1 MSLARKF
8 HRRSVLTRGRVCF
21 SSALSARQDPAASLF
36 DDGMPSEDAVMRT
49 MNPLSFI
56 KSKSFHGGRAF
67 STLNDDIASE
77 NIAASNY
84 DRIPSDIEPLVVK
97 FSRKEPTPA
106 SLQMLMQTGRGR
118 GDFGSGGYTA
128 NPNHSKKAG
137 SVNWGRLGQRLAG
150 ERILIQ
156 MAGFLRHELPV
167 RLAHRIMDLD
177 QVPLLR
183 DMEAVQNVKG
193 IYVNS
198 FRELTSFSPHIQTK
212 GEENDF
218 ANLLTELYQKHA
230 GVLVQMAQGA
240 YQLREEIRQK
250 QKEQRRITFIKV
262 QVNPWRDGKSMGFVT
277 VDEEEERA
285 FERMEGCHRFLDR
298 FYMSRIGIRFLA
310 GQYLSLRRENNTS
323 SINDPQNLSS
333 SISSESA
340 SKQHH
345 YIGMICKTTS
355 PHECVRQATT
365 DATMMC
371 RRHYGRCPAVQVS
384 GRLDLTFPYIPAYL
398 HYILL
403 ELLKNAL
410 RATMDR
416 HVHSEDVPTV
426 EVVIADG
433 TENEDVVIKISDE
446 GGGIPRSQVDKIWS
460 YLFTTADKKVQQ
472 SFIGGGSIGS
482 DNKDH
487 SKESPLAGLGYGL
500 PISRSYCRYFGGD
513 LDLISME
520 GYGTDAFVHLK
531 RLGDSKEP
539 VPV

>member
-1 MSLARKF
+1 MTAIGLARRVSLG
-8 HRRSVLTRGRVCF
+8 RRAAAAAAAASPDGGRVF
-21 SSALSARQDPAASLF
+21 
-36 DDGMPSEDAVMRT
+36 
-49 MNPLSFI
+49 
-56 KSKSFHGGRAF
+56 F
-67 STLNDDIASE
+67 STLRDT
-77 NIAASNY
+77 SNTDTLLFDVSSGY
-84 DRIPSDIEPLVVK
+84 DKLPKDIEPLVVK
-97 FSRKEPTPA
+97 FSRKDPTPA

-118 GDFGSGGYTA
+118 GDFGGGGYTA
-128 NPNHSKKAG
+128 ISNQHNKKGGA
-137 SVNWGRLGQRLAG
+137 VNWGRLGQRLAG
-150 ERILIQ
+150 ERILLQ

-167 RLAHRIMDLD
+167 RLAHRILDLD
-177 QVPLLR
+177 QVPLMR
-183 DMEAVQNVKG
+183 DMQAVQLVKG

-198 FRELTSFSPHIQTK
+198 FRELTSFTSHIQNM
-212 GEENDF
+212 EDEAAF
-218 ANLLTELYQKHA
+218 ANLLTTLYQKHA

-240 YQLREEIRQK
+240 YQLRENIRQQ
-250 QKEQRRITFIKV
+250 QKEQRRIAFMKK
-262 QVNPWRDGKSMGFVT
+262 QGNPWKDGTVAGGTGFAT
-277 VDEEEERA
+277 GAGTDADADADELA

-323 SINDPQNLSS
+323 SINDPQQLM
-333 SISSESA
+333 SESERR
-340 SKQHH
+340 H
-345 YIGMICKTTS
+345 YIGMICQSTS
-355 PHECVRQATT
+355 AHQCVRQATT
-365 DATMMC
+365 DASMMC
-371 RRHYGRCPAVQVS
+371 RRTYGRCPVVQVS

-398 HYILL
+398 QYILL

-416 HVHSEDVPTV
+416 HMNSPDLPVVD
-426 EVVIADG
+426 VVIADG
-433 TENEDVVIKISDE
+433 DDNEDVVIKIADE

-472 SFIGGGSIGS
+472 SFIGGGS

-487 SKESPLAGLGYGL
+487 SNESPLAGLGYGL

>member
-1 MSLARKF
+1 MARAIVLVRRVRSL
-8 HRRSVLTRGRVCF
+8 RRRAAAAAAADGSSQSTSIFQAGGFRRRGGGRVF
-21 SSALSARQDPAASLF
+21 
-36 DDGMPSEDAVMRT
+36 
-49 MNPLSFI
+49 
-56 KSKSFHGGRAF
+56 F
-67 STLNDDIASE
+67 STLRDTSSADTLQFDAS
-77 NIAASNY
+77 SGY
-84 DRIPSDIEPLVVK
+84 DKIPSDIEPLVVK

-118 GDFGSGGYTA
+118 GDFGGGGYTA
-128 NPNHSKKAG
+128 ISNQRNKKG
-137 SVNWGRLGQRLAG
+137 SAVNWGRLGQRLAG
-150 ERILIQ
+150 ERILLQ

-167 RLAHRIMDLD
+167 RLAHRILDLD
-177 QVPLLR
+177 QVPLMR
-183 DMEAVQNVKG
+183 DMQAVQLVKG

-198 FRELTSFSPHIQTK
+198 FRELTSFTPHIQNMEDETA
-212 GEENDF
+212 F
-218 ANLLTELYQKHA
+218 ANLLTTLYQKHA

-240 YQLREEIRQK
+240 YQLREEIRQQ
-250 QKEQRRITFIKV
+250 QKEQRRIAFMK
-262 QVNPWRDGKSMGFVT
+262 QQGNPWKDGTEAGGGTGFAT
-277 VDEEEERA
+277 AGAGTDADADELA

-323 SINDPQNLSS
+323 SINDPQQLQ
-333 SISSESA
+333 SESERR
-340 SKQHH
+340 H
-345 YIGMICKTTS
+345 YIGMICQSTS
-355 PHECVRQATT
+355 AHQCVRQATT
-365 DATMMC
+365 DASMMC
-371 RRHYGRCPAVQVS
+371 RRTYGRCPVVQVS

-416 HVHSEDVPTV
+416 HLNSPDLPVVD
-426 EVVIADG
+426 VVIADG
-433 TENEDVVIKISDE
+433 DDNEDVVIKIADE

-472 SFIGGGSIGS
+472 SFIGGGS

-487 SKESPLAGLGYGL
+487 SNESPLAGLGYGL